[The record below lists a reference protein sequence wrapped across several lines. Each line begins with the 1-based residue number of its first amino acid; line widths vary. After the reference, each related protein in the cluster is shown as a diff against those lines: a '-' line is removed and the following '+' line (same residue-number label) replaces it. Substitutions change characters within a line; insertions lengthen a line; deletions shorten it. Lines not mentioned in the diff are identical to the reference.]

1 MRGAAD
7 PRRSLSTLPTTAVS
21 EFPFLIVNQARVIDY
36 FAEYAER
43 GPARITPD
51 FGYEFL
57 ELEVQEGEEHPVQVR
72 LRDPQ
77 GQERTVRAKYV
88 VGVGCDGSRSRVR
101 DCTGIEVV
109 RDPSAHAWSVMDVL
123 LETDFP
129 DIRQKCGIQSDKDGT
144 ILLIPREGGFLAR
157 LYVSLGS
164 IDDDNRAELRATTV
178 EEAIERANRILA
190 TYSEERQQIA
200 ENLIEFDK
208 AWEGMMSKR
217 PDELEDPQ
225 AVGRFSKDNA
235 EFPDGFATQYPAS
248 SVTGEDTHQALA
260 AGVPIG
266 KRFESAAVRRV
277 ADTSPRQLG
286 HVFEADGRWRLYAF
300 ADEDRTAVRELADW
314 LADSPDSPVRR
325 FTPEGADLNSV
336 FDAKVVYQQPYQ
348 EVELADV
355 PALFLPKMG
364 PYQLTDKEEVF
375 AADPADDIFEARGI
389 DRGGALIIQRPDMY
403 VAHVLPLSAREE
415 ITAFFE
421 QSMASA
427 SV

>member
-1 MRGAAD
+1 MFIAGDACHTHSAKAGQGMNVSMQD
-7 PRRSLSTLPTTAVS
+7 GWNLAWKLGQVLEGRSDA
-21 EFPFLIVNQARVIDY
+21 
-36 FAEYAER
+36 
-43 GPARITPD
+43 
-51 FGYEFL
+51 
-57 ELEVQEGEEHPVQVR
+57 
-72 LRDPQ
+72 
-77 GQERTVRAKYV
+77 
-88 VGVGCDGSRSRVR
+88 
-101 DCTGIEVV
+101 
-109 RDPSAHAWSVMDVL
+109 
-123 LETDFP
+123 
-129 DIRQKCGIQSDKDGT
+129 
-144 ILLIPREGGFLAR
+144 
-157 LYVSLGS
+157 SL
-164 IDDDNRAELRATTV
+164 
-178 EEAIERANRILA
+178 LA

-225 AVGRFSKDNA
+225 AVGRFYKDNA
-235 EFPDGFATQYPAS
+235 EFPNGFATQYPAS

-277 ADTSPRQLG
+277 ADTSLRQLG
-286 HVFEADGRWRLYAF
+286 HLFEADGRWRLYAF

-355 PALFLPKMG
+355 PALFLPEMG

-389 DRGGALIIQRPDMY
+389 DRGGALIIQRPNMY

-421 QSMASA
+421 QNMVSAGEQIGAFFEQSMASA